1 MMKKRLTI
9 SDIARLAG
17 VGTTTVSRVLNQDPK
32 VKPETRHR
40 IEQII
45 AEAGYAPSPSARAM
59 RTRRQQVVGII
70 VSRLDSASEHQAV
83 RAMLP
88 VLEQAGYEVLL
99 MESGFSSA
107 KVAEHLDWLRQRQAD
122 GAILFAFTG
131 LALDGQAGWQDK
143 LVVMARRYP
152 GFSSVCYDDK
162 GAIGLMLEHLWRQG
176 VRRPAYVGVERQDS
190 TTGRQRLEA
199 YLDFC
204 QARGISPGYRLGGL
218 SYHAGQEG
226 ARLLLAERPDTDA
239 LVCASDTLALGAAKH
254 LQQSGKA
261 LPLTGVGNNELLRFL
276 FPAVAS
282 VDLGYPQAGTA
293 AARQLLAQIE
303 QGRAVAELALPCRL
317 VAAD

>member
-1 MMKKRLTI
+1 MKKRPTI

-17 VGTTTVSRVLNQDPK
+17 VGTTTVSRVLNRDPK

-88 VLEQAGYEVLL
+88 VLERAGYEVLL

-107 KVAEHLDWLRQRQAD
+107 KVVEHLDWLRLRQAD

-131 LALDGQAGWQDK
+131 LALDGQADWQDK

-162 GAIGLMLEHLWRQG
+162 GAITLMLEHLWRKG
-176 VRRPAYVGVERQDS
+176 VRRPAYVGVELQDS
-190 TTGRQRLEA
+190 TTGQQRLEA

-204 QARGISPGYRLGGL
+204 HARGITPGYRLGGL
-218 SYHAGQEG
+218 SFHAGQEG
-226 ARLLLAERPDTDA
+226 ARLLLTERPEADA
-239 LVCASDTLALGAAKH
+239 LVCASDTLALGAAKY
-254 LQQSGKA
+254 LQQSGRQ
-261 LPLTGVGNNELLRFL
+261 LPLTGVGNNELLHFL

-303 QGRAVAELALPCRL
+303 QGRSIAELALPCRL
-317 VAAD
+317 VSAG

>member
-131 LALDGQAGWQDK
+131 LALDGQADWQDK

-218 SYHAGQEG
+218 SYHAGHEG

>member
-1 MMKKRLTI
+1 MKKRLTI

-254 LQQSGKA
+254 LQQSGRQ